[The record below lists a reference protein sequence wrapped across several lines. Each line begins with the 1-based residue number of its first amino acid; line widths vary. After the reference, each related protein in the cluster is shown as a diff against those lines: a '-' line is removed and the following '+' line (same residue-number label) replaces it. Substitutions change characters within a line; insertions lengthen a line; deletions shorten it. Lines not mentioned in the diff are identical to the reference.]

1 MKILFFSLAIIFFT
15 TLTFAQDDVD
25 IVPYLKRVEAG
36 EIEQVRTNL
45 MSLKVNNPLSVNLLF
60 LEGVVT
66 ENGQDAVSIYDKIV
80 KAHPE
85 NRYAD
90 AALYRIYS
98 YYYALGLYETAR
110 TYQNKLQREYPTS
123 PYIKLTV
130 ANLTAKNEEQT
141 IEKEKPEEPKSER
154 IVRPVA
160 RDYKFTIQAG
170 AFSNETN
177 AAALKKEFEDAGY
190 SSKIKE
196 KSVGGTTFH
205 IVLVGNFVEQAD
217 AQSFL
222 EIVAKQYNLEGRI
235 IPLGDN

>member
-1 MKILFFSLAIIFFT
+1 MKTIFFSLAIIFFT
-15 TLTFAQDDVD
+15 STPFAQDDID
-25 IVPYLKRVEAG
+25 IVPYLKRIEAG
-36 EIEQVRTNL
+36 EIETVRTNL
-45 MSLKVNNPLSVNLLF
+45 VSLKVSNPLSINLLF

-80 KAHPE
+80 KEHPD

-110 TYQNKLQREYPTS
+110 TYQNKLQREYPES

-130 ANLTAKNEEQT
+130 QNLTAKNETQAVKQE
-141 IEKEKPEEPKSER
+141 EKNEPPRER
-154 IVRPVA
+154 PIRPVA

-170 AFSNETN
+170 AFSSEAN
-177 AAALKKEFEDAGY
+177 AASLKKEFEEAGY
-190 SSKIKE
+190 SSELKE
-196 KSVGGTTFH
+196 KSVGGATFH
-205 IVLVGNFVEQAD
+205 IVLVGNFVEQSD

-222 EIVAKQYNLEGRI
+222 EILAKQYNLEGRI
-235 IPLGDN
+235 IPLGEN